1 MTSNK
6 KRAPY
11 LDKSVNRTDFTKPAS
26 KDGNMDDM
34 QALLKQAQKKL
45 AEKIAAND
53 AAGAE
58 KVREKIKLIEDTINR
73 QK

>member
-1 MTSNK
+1 MTTK

-11 LDKSVNRTDFTKPAS
+11 LDKQKIRNDFTKPIS
-26 KDGNMDDM
+26 KGDNMDDM
-34 QALLKQAQKKL
+34 QALLKQAQARL
-45 AEKIAAND
+45 AEKIAAKD

-58 KVREKIKLIEDTINR
+58 KMREKIKLIEDTINR

>member
-11 LDKSVNRTDFTKPAS
+11 LDKQKIRNDFTKPIY
-26 KDGNMDDM
+26 KGDNVDDM
-34 QALLKQAQKKL
+34 QALLKQAQARL
-45 AEKIAAND
+45 AEKIAAKD
-53 AAGAE
+53 TAGAE

>member
-6 KRAPY
+6 KRTPY
-11 LDKSVNRTDFTKPAS
+11 LDKNVNRTDFTKPVS
-26 KDGNMDDM
+26 KGDNMDDM
-34 QALLKQAQKKL
+34 QALLKQAQARL